1 MNYIRAMFRWVKLL
15 LICVVALTLPM
26 QGVAS
31 ASKLMCGHGVPMLKG
46 DARSIDEHADP
57 AAHRLQVHDQHDR
70 HGLQGPPAADPAAS
84 DNSDNSDHST
94 HKCSAC
100 ATCCSFVALPS
111 KALLPLSNEF
121 SSAHT
126 APAVTG
132 LKSVDVKGPERPP
145 RLLTL

>member
-15 LICVVALTLPM
+15 LICAVALTLPM

>member
-1 MNYIRAMFRWVKLL
+1 MFHWVKLL
-15 LICVVALTLPM
+15 LICVVALALPM

-31 ASKLMCGHGVPMLKG
+31 ASKLMCGHGVPVHKG
-46 DARSIDEHADP
+46 EARSLGEHAD
-57 AAHRLQVHDQHDR
+57 H
-70 HGLQGPPAADPAAS
+70 AAS
-84 DNSDNSDHST
+84 DNSDNSD

-121 SSAHT
+121 SSAHI
-126 APAVTG
+126 APAVAG

>member
-15 LICVVALTLPM
+15 LICVVALTLPI

-31 ASKLMCGHGVPMLKG
+31 VSKVMCRHGVPMLKG
-46 DARSIDEHADP
+46 DARS
-57 AAHRLQVHDQHDR
+57 VHKH
-70 HGLQGPPAADPAAS
+70 ADPAAS
-84 DNSDNSDHST
+84 DHIDHSDHTDHSDHSA

-126 APAVTG
+126 APAVAG

-145 RLLTL
+145 RLPTL

>member
-15 LICVVALTLPM
+15 LICVVALALPI

-31 ASKLMCGHGVPMLKG
+31 VSKVMCRHGVPVLKG
-46 DARSIDEHADP
+46 DAKSIYKHADP
-57 AAHRLQVHDQHDR
+57 AASEHIDR
-70 HGLQGPPAADPAAS
+70 TDI
-84 DNSDNSDHST
+84 SDHST

-126 APAVTG
+126 APAVAG
-132 LKSVDVKGPERPP
+132 PKSVDVKGPERPP

>member
-1 MNYIRAMFRWVKLL
+1 MFRGIKLL
-15 LICVVALTLPM
+15 LICVVALTLPI

-31 ASKLMCGHGVPMLKG
+31 VSKVICGHGVPVLKG
-46 DARSIDEHADP
+46 DARSVDEHADP
-57 AAHRLQVHDQHDR
+57 AA
-70 HGLQGPPAADPAAS
+70 S
-84 DNSDNSDHST
+84 DHIDHIDHTDHST

-126 APAVTG
+126 APAVAG

-145 RLLTL
+145 RLLNL

>member
-84 DNSDNSDHST
+84 DNSDNSEHST

-111 KALLPLSNEF
+111 KALLPLSNKF

-126 APAVTG
+126 ASAVTG